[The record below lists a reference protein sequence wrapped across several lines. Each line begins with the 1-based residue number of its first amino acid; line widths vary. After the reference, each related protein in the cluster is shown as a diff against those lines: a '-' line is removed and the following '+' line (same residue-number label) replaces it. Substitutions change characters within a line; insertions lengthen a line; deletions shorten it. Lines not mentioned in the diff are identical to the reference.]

1 MNFFSRETARR
12 KTPIDGRESMLPGWR
27 GQVGVF
33 IYIKLKTLRK
43 QGLHRVAQ
51 LVERTQQADTILWRV
66 KVGGSSPPMMAKIL
80 AENRKAQVKL
90 KTIRL

>member
-1 MNFFSRETARR
+1 
-12 KTPIDGRESMLPGWR
+12 MLPGWR

-66 KVGGSSPPMMAKIL
+66 KVGGSSPPTMAKIL
-80 AENRKAQVKL
+80 AEVKL